1 MGKNHETT
9 RLDHARDELMSHVV
23 RCEVLNARMDDR
35 HAWLDDTMEY
45 MRQRY
50 PFLNEMEL
58 ARLEVMGRQ
67 FIEPA
72 IPHGKGNTARNRPE
86 PTVRTPDGEYVP
98 ESAVSAAPE
107 ESEAAPDA
115 AEKETPDGAEL
126 QPA

>member
-50 PFLNEMEL
+50 PFLNEMEF

-67 FIEPA
+67 FNEPA
-72 IPHGKGNTARNRPE
+72 IPHGTGNTARNRPE
-86 PTVRTPDGEYVP
+86 PMVLTVDGEHVP
-98 ESAVSAAPE
+98 ESAVSAEPE
-107 ESEAAPDA
+107 ESEAPDTTEEA
-115 AEKETPDGAEL
+115 TPDGVEL